1 MSKSKK
7 VIDFIE
13 NSDVAIDLNVDS
25 AIFTNFDD
33 FTPLKRY
40 VKSSKLVKMALP
52 NIKSTATSE
61 FSIKS
66 ITFFDFDTSKYKT
79 LI

>member
-1 MSKSKK
+1 
-7 VIDFIE
+7 
-13 NSDVAIDLNVDS
+13 
-25 AIFTNFDD
+25 
-33 FTPLKRY
+33 
-40 VKSSKLVKMALP
+40 VKMALSTF
-52 NIKSTATSE
+52 KSMATSE

>member
-1 MSKSKK
+1 VSKSKK

-13 NSDVAIDLNVDS
+13 NSDVAIDLKVDS

-33 FTPLKRY
+33 FTPSKRH
-40 VKSSKLVKMALP
+40 VKSSKLVKMALSTF
-52 NIKSTATSE
+52 KSMATSE

-66 ITFFDFDTSKYKT
+66 ITFFDFDTSIYKT